1 MQVETGT
8 VKLKSLVRAE
18 GLAMALDTSKGPFAV
33 TPKDIRD
40 HADAGL
46 AGRGV
51 FATKHHAKGT
61 VIEISPVLILPLDD
75 LQPAQYTILN
85 HYT

>member
-1 MQVETGT
+1 MQIEPGT
-8 VKLKSLVRAE
+8 VKQKPLARAE
-18 GLAMALDTSKGPFAV
+18 GLVMVMDTSKGPVGF
-33 TPKDIRD
+33 PMKDIKD

-51 FATKHHAKGT
+51 FATKLYAKGT
-61 VIEISPVLILPLDD
+61 VIEIFPVLILPLEN
-75 LQPAQYTILN
+75 LQPAQSTILH